1 MAEKKIKLSELI
13 QLRKIYNIARQR
25 EIFGVLSS
33 SELDEYERITSR
45 IHELEVE
52 LQMRPE
58 KAVA

>member
-1 MAEKKIKLSELI
+1 MAEKKAKFSELI
-13 QLRKIYNIARQR
+13 QLRKIHNIARQR
-25 EIFGVLSS
+25 EMFGVLSP

-45 IHELEVE
+45 IHELEAE